1 MKKEDAKSF
10 YDQLFSNDA
19 GEEDLAGKAKAF
31 DQIAEKYYFGNFGSV
46 GKSDLDVLM
55 FSIYIERILDKS
67 QDNFSTYSDYTL
79 SKQLGITQT
88 RISNLK
94 VKKELQYPYED
105 FDWRKRLAD
114 ISKNAIYDEGRIKLH
129 IPDRNLYLEIKNAI
143 EESGGFIETQLN
155 PSLLQIRPEYFIDL
169 LMAICDEDDREQC
182 RKRIKTAVEKNEKLN
197 LEEKKYLEHIP
208 LGQALKNQAP
218 ELISSIIAECIPCF
232 KGPAK
237 IIIENVCSLL
247 LTHKK

>member
-1 MKKEDAKSF
+1 MKKENAKSF
-10 YDQLFSNDA
+10 YEQLFSNDA

-55 FSIYIERILDKS
+55 FSIYIERILNKS

-105 FDWRKRLAD
+105 FNWRKRLAD
-114 ISKNAIYDEGRIKLH
+114 ISQNAIYDEGRIKLH
-129 IPDRNLYLEIKNAI
+129 IPIPRNQK
-143 EESGGFIETQLN
+143 
-155 PSLLQIRPEYFIDL
+155 
-169 LMAICDEDDREQC
+169 CD
-182 RKRIKTAVEKNEKLN
+182 
-197 LEEKKYLEHIP
+197 
-208 LGQALKNQAP
+208 
-218 ELISSIIAECIPCF
+218 
-232 KGPAK
+232 
-237 IIIENVCSLL
+237 
-247 LTHKK
+247 